1 MFPQCY
7 FNYMNQF
14 FRTPVMPGGLMPPG
28 SYMMPGSMMPSTPI
42 MPGAPMIPGTP
53 QMPSAGAQPP
63 TTTPSPGNFEVAPGS
78 PTQLDTQYT
87 QGYLRTQIGKRVNVT
102 FLIGTNQTQDRN
114 GILEDVGISYLII
127 RDTATNVRVLGDLYA
142 VKFVNIID

>member
-7 FNYMNQF
+7 FNYMNQY
-14 FRTPVMPGGLMPPG
+14 FRTPAWPGGVIPPMPVAP
-28 SYMMPGSMMPSTPI
+28 MMPVPMMPSTPM
-42 MPGAPMIPGTP
+42 MPGTS

-63 TTTPSPGNFEVAPGS
+63 TTTPSPENFEVAPGS

-87 QGYLRTQIGKRVNVT
+87 QGYLKTQIGKRVNVT

-114 GILEDVGISYLII
+114 GILETVGISYLII
-127 RDTATNVRVLGDLYA
+127 RDTATNVRVLGDLYS

>member
-7 FNYMNQF
+7 FNYMNQY
-14 FRTPVMPGGLMPPG
+14 FRAPIWPGGVIPPMPNAP
-28 SYMMPGSMMPSTPI
+28 MMPGPMMP
-42 MPGAPMIPGTP
+42 GTS
-53 QMPSAGAQPP
+53 QMPSPGVQPP
-63 TTTPSPGNFEVAPGS
+63 TTTPSPENFEVAPGS

-87 QGYLRTQIGKRVNVT
+87 QGYLKTQIGKRVNVT

-114 GILEDVGISYLII
+114 GILEAVGISYLII
-127 RDTATNVRVLGDLYA
+127 RDTATNVKVLGDLYS